1 MGSIMGSEVKI
12 TVLKKLGSQ
21 QIFGTTPP
29 LGEDADP
36 CPVFE
41 IGQEFIVR
49 KDGEMPKGF
58 CHWAWNDLYKVVTAL
73 RYGANW
79 DPEAHETGA
88 PIIRCCTDG
97 LRPVIFRL
105 ERI

>member
-1 MGSIMGSEVKI
+1 MGANCEVKI
-12 TVLKKLGSQ
+12 TVLKKLNSELLFGSN
-21 QIFGTTPP
+21 PP
-29 LGEDADP
+29 LEKHSKA

-41 IGQEFIVR
+41 IGQEFIV
-49 KDGEMPKGF
+49 KNDGEMPKEF

-79 DPEAHETGA
+79 EPEAKERGA
-88 PIIRCCTDG
+88 PTIHCCTDG
-97 LRPVIFRL
+97 LRPVIFKL